1 MLSQFEC
8 REFLKAFYDGIMVQ
22 GLLQPLAEI
31 AKNNP
36 GRAGLAAQSWYDL
49 QLAGETPQASVF
61 KVIPAFP
68 SHVEQLL
75 ALGFETSSL
84 DLVIADLLDANSRNA
99 SDTHYSSLIEK
110 YQKFDMQKICA
121 DCWHNEI
128 SKILMR
134 AKIEGATKV
143 VLEQE
148 GESFLH
154 QKFVGPKLVKITE
167 ASISAVI
174 KTIEYTLQERATTK
188 VNLKLQDGVYLVNQI
203 NSETYMLLGAHQNLE
218 IYFGRNS

>member
-1 MLSQFEC
+1 MLNQFEC

-31 AKNNP
+31 AKNNQ
-36 GRAGLAAQSWYDL
+36 GRAGLTAQSWYDL

-84 DLVIADLLDANSRNA
+84 DLVIADLLEANSRNA
-99 SDTHYSSLIEK
+99 SDSHYASLIEK

-121 DCWHNEI
+121 DCWDGEI

-154 QKFVGPKLVKITE
+154 QKYVGAKLVRVSE
-167 ASISAVI
+167 ASISAVA
-174 KTIEYTLQERATTK
+174 KTIEYTLQERAK
-188 VNLKLQDGVYLVNQI
+188 SKADLKLQGGSYLVNQI
-203 NSETYMLLGAHQNLE
+203 DSDTYMLLGSDQNLE
-218 IYFGRNS
+218 LSFLRS

>member
-1 MLSQFEC
+1 MLSQAEC
-8 REFLKAFYDGIMVQ
+8 RVFLKAYHDGIMAK
-22 GLLQPLAEI
+22 GLLQPLAEF
-31 AKNNP
+31 AKTNQS
-36 GRAGLAAQSWYDL
+36 RAALTAQSWYEL

-68 SHVEQLL
+68 APVEQLL

-84 DLVIADLLDANSRNA
+84 DLAIADLLEAINKNA
-99 SDTHYSSLIEK
+99 TDLQYSALIEK
-110 YQKFDMQKICA
+110 YRKFDMQKICA
-121 DCWHNEI
+121 DCWHSEI

-154 QKFVGPKLVKITE
+154 QKYVGSKLVKISE
-167 ASISAVI
+167 ASIPAVAR
-174 KTIEYTLQERATTK
+174 TIEYTLQERAK
-188 VNLKLQDGVYLVNQI
+188 SKSDLKLQDGKYLVNQI
-203 NSETYMLLGAHQNLE
+203 DSDTYMLLGAHQNLE
-218 IYFGRNS
+218 ISFVRN